1 MAQLQLPEVPVKK
14 WWQSKI
20 VLFAL
25 ALVAVAGG
33 NLLTGFLSG
42 NVTPEQLDSIR
53 SAYPQAAEIIQRL
66 KNGESIFSVIGAII
80 GLLITIFRVWFTPSL
95 VAQSVKTLPTK

>member
-1 MAQLQLPEVPVKK
+1 MAQQPEVPAKK
-14 WWQSKI
+14 WYQSKI

-42 NVTPEQLDSIR
+42 NVTPDQLDAIR
-53 SAYPQAAEIIQRL
+53 AAYPQAAEIIERL
-66 KNGESIFSVIGAII
+66 KNGESILSVVGILI
-80 GLLITIFRVWFTPSL
+80 GLLISIFRVWFTPSL
-95 VAQSVKTLPTK
+95 IVQSAKTPPLTR